1 MMKFEETCEGSFTMP
16 QYPEEVNLKEFEVR
30 GS

>member
-1 MMKFEETCEGSFTMP
+1 MKFEETCEGSFTMP
-16 QYPEEVNLKEFEVR
+16 QRPEEVNLSKFEVR